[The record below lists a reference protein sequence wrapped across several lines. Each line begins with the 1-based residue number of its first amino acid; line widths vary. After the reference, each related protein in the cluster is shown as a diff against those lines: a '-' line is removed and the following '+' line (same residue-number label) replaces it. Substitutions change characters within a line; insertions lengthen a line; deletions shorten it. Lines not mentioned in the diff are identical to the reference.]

1 MCVRQME
8 SEGLSKEQASSKIFL
23 IDIDGLITRARK
35 NIDPRH
41 VPFAKDMPES
51 KDLLEIVK
59 TVKPGALL
67 GASTVQG
74 AFTPE
79 IIKEMAKINAR
90 PIIFPLSNPT
100 SKAECTAE
108 DAYTLSNV
116 GLLNP
121 YLRLTLLG
129 HKEFT

>member
-8 SEGLSKEQASSKIFL
+8 SEGVSKEQACSQIYL

-79 IIKEMAKINAR
+79 IIQEWRKSMQDRLFSPSQIQLLKRNAQ
-90 PIIFPLSNPT
+90 PMMLI
-100 SKAECTAE
+100 
-108 DAYTLSNV
+108 V
-116 GLLNP
+116 
-121 YLRLTLLG
+121 
-129 HKEFT
+129 